1 MQLLIIHAD
10 DFNYSLTGKTPVAEE
25 IGESAVKDA
34 VNFFEEPLV
43 VFCTVE
49 KSDAKNNADIVRQA
63 FTEIKEIADKLKPRI
78 IIVYPYAHLSN
89 SLADPRIAVSTLES
103 LKNEI
108 AAFYPVYRAPFG
120 WYKSFKISCKGHP
133 LSESSRHITDL
144 SAESSAY
151 TSTKAYAAK
160 KTREDVVKDVESE
173 FFILNFDGKET
184 KIDLKNESVLDD
196 NSLKDFPSLRKVI
209 AYEEFKIKEG
219 ETPPSVSAM
228 RRLEIADHEENSDSG
243 HLRFYPKGTL
253 LFKLLSDWAEDIA
266 LNRLNCMEIET
277 PLIYNWNKPEIKG
290 QGESFHERHYSIL
303 VPDEKSETGGFAPN
317 KEFVLRFAGDFGLF
331 SMLKDTKMSYK
342 QLPLR
347 FYEISKSFRY
357 EKSGELT
364 GLRRLRGFTMP
375 DIHSF
380 CLNLEEG
387 FNEYQTLY
395 RTYADL
401 AEGTGIE
408 YAVVFRIVK
417 EYYDKYKDKIVELLK
432 YSKKPA
438 LIEVLSKMKHYWA
451 LKHEF
456 QGVDSVNGSCQLSTV
471 QLDVEDAKRYGLNF
485 TTETGEKAGCIICHS
500 SVGAI
505 ERWMYLIIEEALK
518 KDIPAF
524 PLWLSPTQVR
534 IIPVSE
540 KFIDTAV
547 KLKEEIGGSDI
558 RADIDDRDFSLGKK
572 IMFAEEE
579 WVPYIAVVGQKEA
592 ESGVLS
598 IRNRYKERKSFNID
612 KADFIKE
619 IKAQTKGMP
628 YRKLILPD
636 MLSKRPIFVG

>member
-25 IGESAVKDA
+25 IDPNLVNEAG
-34 VNFFEEPLV
+34 NFFEEPLV

-49 KSDAKNNADIVRQA
+49 KEDAKNTENIVKQA
-63 FTEIKEIADKLKPRI
+63 FREIKELADKLKPGI
-78 IIVYPYAHLSN
+78 LVLYPYAHLSS
-89 SLADPRIAVSTLES
+89 SLASPSLAVSALNALKTELES
-103 LKNEI
+103 
-108 AAFYPVYRAPFG
+108 FYTVYRAPFG

-133 LSESSRHITDL
+133 LSESSRHITE
-144 SAESSAY
+144 SAAAGGTAVSS
-151 TSTKAYAAK
+151 K

-173 FFILNFDGKET
+173 FFVLNHDGVET
-184 KIDLKNESVLDD
+184 KIDLKNESILDD
-196 NSLKDFPSLRKVI
+196 KVFKDFPSLRKVV

-253 LFKLLSDWAEDIA
+253 LYKLLSDWAEDIA
-266 LNRLNCMEIET
+266 LNRLKCMEIET

-290 QGESFHERHYSIL
+290 QGESFHERHYSVL
-303 VPDEKSETGGFAPN
+303 VPDEKSDTGAFAQS

-331 SMLKDTKMSYK
+331 SMLKDAKMSYK

-357 EKSGELT
+357 EKSGELS

-387 FNEYQTLY
+387 FNEYQILY

-417 EYYDKYKDKIVELLK
+417 EYYDKYKDKIIELLK

-471 QLDVEDAKRYGLNF
+471 QLDVEDAKRYGLNY
-485 TTETGEKAGCIICHS
+485 TAETGEKTGCIICHS

-518 KDIPAF
+518 KNIPVF

-534 IIPVSE
+534 IIPVSD
-540 KFIDTAV
+540 KFMDFAL
-547 KLKEEIGGSDI
+547 KLKEDMYKSDI
-558 RADIDDRDFSLGKK
+558 RTDIDDRDFSLGKK

-579 WVPYIAVVGQKEA
+579 WVPYIAVVGQKES

-598 IRNRYKERKSFNID
+598 VRNRYRERKNFNFTPPE
-612 KADFIKE
+612 FIKE
-619 IKAQTKGMP
+619 IKAGTEGMP
-628 YRKLILPD
+628 FRRLILPD

>member
-10 DFNYSLTGKTPVAEE
+10 DFSYSLTGKTPVAEE
-25 IGESAVKDA
+25 IDASLINESG
-34 VNFFEEPLV
+34 NFFEEPLV
-43 VFCTVE
+43 IFCTVE
-49 KSDAKNNADIVRQA
+49 KGDAKNTANIVKRA
-63 FTEIKEIADKLKPRI
+63 FEEIKGIADKLKPG
-78 IIVYPYAHLSN
+78 IIVLYPYAHLSN
-89 SLADPRIAVSTLES
+89 SLADPSLAISALNSLKAELES
-103 LKNEI
+103 
-108 AAFYPVYRAPFG
+108 FYTVYRAPFG

-133 LSESSRHITDL
+133 LSESSRHITE
-144 SAESSAY
+144 SAAIGA
-151 TSTKAYAAK
+151 TAVSTK

-173 FFILNFDGKET
+173 FFILNHDGIET

-196 NSLKDFPSLRKVI
+196 KLLKDFPSLRKVI

-253 LFKLLSDWAEDIA
+253 LYKLLSDWAEDIA
-266 LNRLNCMEIET
+266 LNHLKCMEIET

-290 QGESFHERHYSIL
+290 QGESFHERHYSVL
-303 VPDEKSETGGFAPN
+303 VPDEKSDTGGFAPS

-331 SMLKDTKMSYK
+331 SMLKDAKMSYK

-357 EKSGELT
+357 EKSGELS

-387 FNEYQTLY
+387 FNEYQVLY

-417 EYYDKYKDKIVELLK
+417 EYYDKYKDKIIELLK

-485 TTETGEKAGCIICHS
+485 TAETGEKTGCIICHS

-518 KDIPAF
+518 KNIPVF

-534 IIPVSE
+534 IIPVSD
-540 KFIDTAV
+540 KFMNFAV
-547 KLKEEIGGSDI
+547 KLKEDMYKSDI
-558 RADIDDRDFSLGKK
+558 RVDIDDRDFSLGKK

-579 WVPYIAVVGQKEA
+579 WVPYIAVVGQKEY
-592 ESGVLS
+592 ESGVIS
-598 IRNRYKERKSFNID
+598 GRYRYGARKNFNFTPPE
-612 KADFIKE
+612 FIKE
-619 IKAQTKGMP
+619 IKAGTEGMP
-628 YRKLILPD
+628 FRKLILPD